1 MTSSAPACPAFGVR
15 RRPPG
20 GRVAGHR
27 VARLQ
32 RAQLLVP
39 DTLQRVQ
46 RAAAQLGYQPYGL
59 ARSLRKRR
67 SMVVGIVMPS
77 LRYAYYA
84 GTLEL
89 LQSLLAREGYTVLL
103 ITANHDAQAE
113 LDGVRAL
120 MAQGVDFVVLFG
132 RPLHDQS
139 APLLALRGV
148 PHLRCWSALPDEPS
162 VAFDHGSA
170 MADVAHHLV
179 ALGHRR
185 FAVVIPFVALADRF
199 RGRLTALRE
208 ALALHGLAL
217 PNDAVVDDGG
227 LDAPAGRGAW
237 RTLRQR
243 GRAAHGGHLQQR
255 PDRRRRHP
263 GMPGA
268 GPARAPGRLGQ
279 RLQRLGAGRRLR
291 AGHHLGETPVELH
304 AQEVARVLLA
314 ALRDRGARSLPAAAH
329 APAGAR
335 QHRAGALKAG
345 LAIGCVQVVRCQ
357 TYRRPAS
364 AAAAAAAAANAC
376 ARLGST
382 CRRRAP
388 GEGRPDEA
396 G

>member
-1 MTSSAPACPAFGVR
+1 MPRSAPPA
-15 RRPPG
+15 PPAPPS
-20 GRVAGHR
+20 VSD
-27 VARLQ
+27 VARLAGVSPATVS
-32 RAQLLVP
+32 RAFNAPDLLVP

-89 LQSLLAREGYTVLL
+89 LQGLLAREGYTVLL
-103 ITANHDAQAE
+103 STANHDPQAE

-185 FAVVIPFVALADRF
+185 FAVVVPFIALADRF

-217 PNDAVVDDGG
+217 HNDAVVDDGG
-227 LDAPAGRGAW
+227 LDAPAGRSAW
-237 RTLRQR
+237 RTLRAR
-243 GRAAHGGHLQQR
+243 GQLPTAVICSNDLIAAGVILECQAQGLRVPQ
-255 PDRRRRHP
+255 DVSVS
-263 GMPGA
+263 GYNDSALAGA
-268 GPARAPGRLGQ
+268 FEPAITSV
-279 RLQRLGAGRRLR
+279 
-291 AGHHLGETPVELH
+291 ETPVELH

-314 ALRDRGARSLPAAAH
+314 ALRDRQPIPCLRLPTHLHVRASTGP
-329 APAGAR
+329 AP
-335 QHRAGALKAG
+335 
-345 LAIGCVQVVRCQ
+345 
-357 TYRRPAS
+357 
-364 AAAAAAAAANAC
+364 
-376 ARLGST
+376 
-382 CRRRAP
+382 
-388 GEGRPDEA
+388 
-396 G
+396 